1 MEIPAVVSIC
11 RVVVETQF
19 DSSNS
24 DSDDD
29 EMLLALRCEHER
41 EEEIPKIQ
49 NYIAHTVL
57 RMSDKTFKSHFSTAD
72 YLMDL
77 LGLDLFTV
85 PGSVG
90 RSPIPIYTQ
99 ILMGLLMMATPDSY

>member
-1 MEIPAVVSIC
+1 MEIIPAVVTIC
-11 RVVVETQF
+11 RVVETQF
-19 DSSNS
+19 DSSDS

-57 RMSDKTFKSHFSTAD
+57 RMSDKTFKSHFRVERSTAD

-90 RSPIPIYTQ
+90 RSPIPINTQ
-99 ILMGLLMMATPDSY
+99 ILMGL